1 MVAKIFLSLMDYPI
15 FRKIVWK
22 PFYEILAKKFRILDW
37 HFMNYGYAFDPGA
50 PVLHLRPNDE
60 INRYPIQ
67 LYHYLATKTNIE
79 GKEILEVGCGRGG
92 GSRYINSYLNPRHVT
107 ALDIASNAIKWAKQ
121 HHKDKDLLFIQG
133 DAQKLPF
140 ADGAFEV
147 VLNVESCHAYPSV
160 PKFLAEVKRI
170 LKPSGFFLCTDLRN
184 PAGMVKLKETLLS
197 SGMQLESEEDIT
209 TNVVLAIEQ
218 ENTTKEKRINEH
230 VSKWVRPVFR
240 QFAGTKGSKIH
251 KDLLSGAL
259 IYHSFVLTK
268 K

>member
-1 MVAKIFLSLMDYPI
+1 MDYPI

-170 LKPSGFFLCTDLRN
+170 LKPSGFFFMYRPEKPCRYGEIEGNLTF
-184 PAGMVKLKETLLS
+184 KWH
-197 SGMQLESEEDIT
+197 
-209 TNVVLAIEQ
+209 AI
-218 ENTTKEKRINEH
+218 RIG
-230 VSKWVRPVFR
+230 RR
-240 QFAGTKGSKIH
+240 
-251 KDLLSGAL
+251 
-259 IYHSFVLTK
+259 YHDKCCVGHRTRK
-268 K
+268 YHQGKADQ